1 MKKLVLLL
9 TIVVSLL
16 QAERVRVEES
26 TPITKP
32 YTEKVQVWE
41 QCYEDTVEVNVN
53 CGDRDTNSIGIDTLI
68 GAGLGIALGHQIGGG
83 SGKKAAKV
91 GGGFLGAYTANQM
104 RKGSGDCKTY
114 ETVKRCN
121 PIYEYKTVHKT
132 VGYNNCAYID
142 GKKYCKRTKKP
153 IKWLHYKKEITL
165 Y

>member
-1 MKKLVLLL
+1 MKKTIFLL

-16 QAERVRVEES
+16 QAEKVRVEES

-32 YTEKVQVWE
+32 YTKKVQVWE
-41 QCYEDTVEVNVN
+41 QCYEDTVEVNVK
-53 CGDRDTNSIGIDTLI
+53 CGNRDTNSIGIDTLI

-83 SGKKAAKV
+83 SGKTAAKV
-91 GGGFLGAYTANQM
+91 GGGLLGAYTANNM
-104 RKGSGDCKTY
+104 REGSGDCKTY

-121 PIYEYKTVHKT
+121 PIYEYKTVNKT

-153 IKWLHYKKEITL
+153 IRWLHYKKELTI